1 MVITAYVGEGRL
13 RLRPAL
19 DLWGRSPRARTRRSP
34 PKPWM
39 PRPGARIVLLAAC
52 VKARCLPAVRM
63 GGNMYRMSG
72 KKYRIGGNKCRM
84 TGYQL
89 VLPWRIGRCFEGG
102 CIT

>member
-1 MVITAYVGEGRL
+1 MN
-13 RLRPAL
+13 
-19 DLWGRSPRARTRRSP
+19 
-34 PKPWM
+34 
-39 PRPGARIVLLAAC
+39 
-52 VKARCLPAVRM
+52 ARCLTAVRM
-63 GGNMYRMSG
+63 GGNVYRMSG